1 MPDPQVEKLPS
12 GVWSIPV
19 PIPDNPLG
27 YTLVHLLDSDAG
39 PVLVDAG
46 WDDPASL
53 AALEEG
59 LAVAGTELSEVHA
72 VVVTHHH
79 PDHHGLAGRV
89 REASGCWI
97 GLHHEDADRVRRHR
111 EMLDDPSESWQDE
124 LSEALHAAGAP
135 PDEVAALLAHRPDP
149 DQQLPALPD
158 RELADGTI
166 VDLGDRRVEAV
177 WTPGHSPGHT
187 CFWLDESR
195 QLLAGDHLLPSITPH
210 VGLYEPSEEVD
221 PLGAFLG
228 SLDRVDALAPAEVL
242 PAHQYRFD
250 HVHERIE
257 ELRAHHRERV
267 DELLVALDVDTPT
280 SLWDLTAAMTW
291 NRPWEQI
298 PVMMRRVA
306 MSEALAHV
314 QHLVRRG
321 LAEPVPGSATAYR
334 RVPS

>member
-1 MPDPQVEKLPS
+1 MPEPQVEKLPS
-12 GVWSIPV
+12 GIWSIPV

-46 WDDPASL
+46 WDDPATL
-53 AALEEG
+53 EALEDG
-59 LAVAGTELSEVHA
+59 LAVAGTRLSEVHA
-72 VVVTHHH
+72 IVVTHHH

-89 REASGCWI
+89 REASGCWV
-97 GLHHEDADRVRRHR
+97 GLHREDAVLVRRHR
-111 EMLDDPSESWQDE
+111 QMLDDPEQAWLDQ

-135 PDEVAALLAHRPDP
+135 ADEVEALLAHRPDVE
-149 DQQLPALPD
+149 QQPPALPD
-158 RELADGTI
+158 RELEDGTV
-166 VDLGDRRVEAV
+166 VDLGDRRLEAV

-187 CFWLDESR
+187 CFWLGDAQ

-210 VGLYEPSEEVD
+210 VGLYEPDVQVD
-221 PLGAFLG
+221 PLGAFLD
-228 SLDRVDALAPAEVL
+228 SLDRIDALAPAEVL

-250 HVHERIE
+250 RVHERIE
-257 ELRAHHRERV
+257 ELRAHHRDRV
-267 DELLVALDVDTPT
+267 DELLAVLDVESPT
-280 SLWDLTAAMTW
+280 SLWDLAAAMTW

-314 QHLVRRG
+314 RHLVHRG
-321 LAEPVPGSATAYR
+321 LAEPVAGTATAYR
-334 RVPS
+334 RAPA